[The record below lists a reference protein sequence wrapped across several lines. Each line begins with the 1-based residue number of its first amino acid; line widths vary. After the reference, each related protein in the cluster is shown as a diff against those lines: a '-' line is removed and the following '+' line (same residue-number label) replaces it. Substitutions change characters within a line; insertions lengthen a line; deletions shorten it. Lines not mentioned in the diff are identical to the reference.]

1 MDTAAV
7 AAARHTILLAIHTT
21 IGSRTYLDNPSP
33 TAFDNI
39 CNLYE
44 TSLKAANPK
53 ATSISYDISDLY
65 TFLDNF
71 VDISILVYHEPVH
84 GYLPRDRVDQEA
96 AVHAP
101 ERADLRGGLTHVEL
115 RRPVAAWVWGTCT
128 ARV

>member
-7 AAARHTILLAIHTT
+7 AAARHTILLVQYDTT
-21 IGSRTYLDNPSP
+21 IGSRTYLDNPSLG

-84 GYLPRDRVDQEA
+84 GYLPRDREWIKKQ
-96 AVHAP
+96 
-101 ERADLRGGLTHVEL
+101 LYTHLKGQTSEV
-115 RRPVAAWVWGTCT
+115 G
-128 ARV
+128 